1 MDIKGIHHVS
11 AITKYAQDN
20 YDFYT
25 EVMGMRLVK
34 KTVNQDDPSMYHL
47 FYADAKG
54 SAGTDF
60 TFFEIPMLGN
70 TYEGTNSISTTTL
83 RVPDDEA
90 LSFWK
95 ERLEAEELEIEPIIE
110 RFGRRM
116 LFFRDPEGQRLALVS
131 DENNSGIAPGI
142 RWKTSDIPE
151 SFAVQGLGPV
161 YFTVPQLEPTE
172 QVLTD
177 ILGFTN
183 VDHED
188 DIHRFSTGE
197 GGTGGEIHVV
207 VDASLPRERP
217 GKGSVHHAAFRVHD
231 REELEKWVDRVQNAG
246 LINSGLVDRHY
257 FQSLYFRE
265 PNHIL
270 IELATD
276 GPGFDT
282 DEPMERLGE
291 SLALP
296 PFLEERRE
304 EIEANLKPIHS
315 SHWK

>member
-1 MDIKGIHHVS
+1 MEIKGIHHVS

-25 EVMGMRLVK
+25 EVMGLRLVK

-47 FYADAKG
+47 FYADAEG
-54 SAGTDF
+54 NPGTDF

-70 TYEGTNSISTTTL
+70 TYEGTNSISTTSL
-83 RVPDDEA
+83 RVPSDEA
-90 LSFWK
+90 LSFWQK
-95 ERLEAEELEIEPIIE
+95 RLEEDELSVEPIIT
-110 RFGRRM
+110 RFGRQM
-116 LFFRDPEGQRLALVS
+116 LFFRDPEDQRLALVS
-131 DENNSGIAPGI
+131 DENNQGVAPGV
-142 RWKTSDIPE
+142 RQETDDIPYE
-151 SFAVQGLGPV
+151 YAIQGLGPV
-161 YFTVPQLEPTE
+161 YFTVPALEPTE
-172 QVLTD
+172 QILVD
-177 ILGFTN
+177 ILGFEKIDEEEN
-183 VDHED
+183 
-188 DIHRFSTGE
+188 IHRFSAGE
-197 GGTGGEIHVV
+197 GGTGAEIHVIE
-207 VDASLPRERP
+207 DSSLPRERP

-231 REELEKWVDRVQNAG
+231 KDELEKWVQRIQEAG
-246 LINSGLVDRHY
+246 LVNSGLVDRYY

-282 DEPMERLGE
+282 DEPMDSLGE

-304 EIEANLKPIHS
+304 DIENNLKPLHS
-315 SHWK
+315 KK